1 MRGEVAPT
9 WARSTQASKMLER
22 KDTFFCVPRG
32 RLKLPASNVAPTEP
46 IYYERAN
53 ESGPTRSVYFAVQV
67 DGPRL

>member
-1 MRGEVAPT
+1 
-9 WARSTQASKMLER
+9 MLER